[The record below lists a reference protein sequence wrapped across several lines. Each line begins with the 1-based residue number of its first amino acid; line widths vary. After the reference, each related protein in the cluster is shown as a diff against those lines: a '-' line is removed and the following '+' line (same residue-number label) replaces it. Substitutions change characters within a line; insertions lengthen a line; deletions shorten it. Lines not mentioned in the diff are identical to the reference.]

1 MAAPLDRMRNIGI
14 IAHIDAGKTT
24 TTERILFYSGK
35 EHRMGEVHE
44 GTATM
49 DWMAEERERGITITS
64 AATTTAWNK
73 HQINVI
79 DTPGHV
85 DFTAEVERSL
95 RVLDGAIGVFCGVAG
110 VEAQSHSVWMRAN
123 RYRVPRL
130 AFVNKLD
137 RTGAD
142 FEAVVAD
149 IRKSLGA
156 DAIVL
161 TFPLGTEKDLRGV
174 ASVLTQK
181 GYGFS
186 DDDQGKT
193 ITEIELTEDETAQL
207 EIYREKLIDKVTE
220 LSDDLLEKVLEGE
233 QPTLEELTAALR
245 AGTLSCTITPVFA
258 GSALKNKGVQLLLDG
273 VIDFLPSP
281 LEVGTMAAEVA
292 EGKKQGEVHQLGP
305 DPKGPLVALAFK
317 TFATSHGELSYLR
330 VYSGTLKQN
339 SQVYNPRA
347 QKKERVGQLLVLHA
361 MDRVKVE
368 SAGPGE
374 IVATLGLK
382 HTVTGDTLC
391 GTHKPYSLEPM
402 EFPETV
408 ISRAIE
414 PRSTADRDKLLEAL
428 RKLAKEDPTFT
439 AAADEETGQTII
451 SGIGELHLDVL
462 ANRLKRDF
470 KVDARVGKPRVSY
483 RQTVTGQ
490 GTGRGRFEREAGQK
504 RLFGAVVLEVEPWVP
519 EAGARNRVKFV
530 NALKT
535 GELSRE
541 LIRAAE
547 EGAVSAASAGGDFGY
562 PIINIQIKLV
572 SAEYHEQDSV
582 DVAYNAAATFAFED
596 ACKKAGLAMLE
607 PLMRLEVSVP
617 EDFYGTV
624 LNDLQTRRASIE
636 AIEVHG

>member
-1 MAAPLDRMRNIGI
+1 
-14 IAHIDAGKTT
+14 
-24 TTERILFYSGK
+24 
-35 EHRMGEVHE
+35 
-44 GTATM
+44 
-49 DWMAEERERGITITS
+49 
-64 AATTTAWNK
+64 
-73 HQINVI
+73 
-79 DTPGHV
+79 
-85 DFTAEVERSL
+85 
-95 RVLDGAIGVFCGVAG
+95 
-110 VEAQSHSVWMRAN
+110 
-123 RYRVPRL
+123 
-130 AFVNKLD
+130 
-137 RTGAD
+137 
-142 FEAVVAD
+142 
-149 IRKSLGA
+149 
-156 DAIVL
+156 
-161 TFPLGTEKDLRGV
+161 
-174 ASVLTQK
+174 
-181 GYGFS
+181 
-186 DDDQGKT
+186 
-193 ITEIELTEDETAQL
+193 
-207 EIYREKLIDKVTE
+207 
-220 LSDDLLEKVLEGE
+220 
-233 QPTLEELTAALR
+233 
-245 AGTLSCTITPVFA
+245 
-258 GSALKNKGVQLLLDG
+258 
-273 VIDFLPSP
+273 
-281 LEVGTMAAEVA
+281 MAAEVA

-305 DPKGPLVALAFK
+305 DPKGALVALAFK

-636 AIEVHG
+636 AIEVHGDNRVIKGTTPLAEMFGYSSTVRSLTQGRAGFSMEPHDYAIAPESAKPQWA